1 MPFLKGLCVLQ
12 IIYLKAYLGRAYP
25 VGVDADDADDVEE
38 SRHLGVVAFAGD
50 WLLLAGEG
58 LLVVADGE
66 LFNVALPDEGAPR
79 YLGGKTISGL
89 YPCDLQLVVV
99 DLIRVVAC

>member
-1 MPFLKGLCVLQ
+1 M
-12 IIYLKAYLGRAYP
+12 GRAYP
-25 VGVDADDADDVEE
+25 AGIDADDADDVEE

-50 WLLLAGEG
+50 WLLLADEG

-66 LFNVALPDEGAPR
+66 LFIEALPDGGAPR

-99 DLIRVVAC
+99 VKIRVVAC

>member
-1 MPFLKGLCVLQ
+1 M
-12 IIYLKAYLGRAYP
+12 RAYP
-25 VGVDADDADDVEE
+25 AGVDADDVDDVEE

-50 WLLLAGEG
+50 WPLLAGEG

-66 LFNVALPDEGAPR
+66 LFNEALPDEGAPR

-89 YPCDLQLVVV
+89 KPCDLQLFVVV
-99 DLIRVVAC
+99 LL

>member
-1 MPFLKGLCVLQ
+1 M
-12 IIYLKAYLGRAYP
+12 
-25 VGVDADDADDVEE
+25 
-38 SRHLGVVAFAGD
+38 GVVAFAGD
-50 WLLLAGEG
+50 WPLLAGEG

-66 LFNVALPDEGAPR
+66 LFSEALPDEGAPR

-99 DLIRVVAC
+99 DLIREVSC